1 MLKIGKWDK
10 YYNLPEIQEI
20 RDKIIDTYTNKLVFV
35 EGPHKYYLDGVE
47 YISVS
52 EVTHKYKPMDSEQMA
67 ENCVNKWMKDQDPSY
82 KYYGMSKEEILAK
95 WKIKSDHACEFGTN
109 VHAFGE
115 SMFYYMTGH
124 PEDILEECKD
134 KFDENG
140 PHPSNPQEEAIV
152 KFWDDL
158 PENFVPVL
166 AETKVFNRN
175 GTQYAGTFDILFYYV
190 EEPESPKNGLVIF
203 DYKGLDI
210 NTPILTKNGWKTM
223 EEIKIGDIV
232 YDGNGN
238 ETNVIHTSDIHHKKC
253 YRIYF
258 DNGETVVS
266 DYEHNWEVFF
276 TNGKKTKKSIM
287 TTEDIFKFM
296 KDNPNRKNTINIPRI
311 KQFDGIDGFE
321 CNLKIDPYVLGVW
334 LGDGHSSC
342 GMVTNMYEEIFD
354 EIKKR
359 GYEIGNDVSKGS
371 SGKAMSKTIFGLVSQ
386 LKEYNLLNNKHIPIE
401 YLISS
406 KKSKLDILRG
416 LMDTDGYYNRKRKRF
431 VLSTTRDYQMNFCLE
446 LLSSLGIKCSV
457 IKCKKYC
464 NNKTFN
470 GFDITFSSR
479 EYPFLVRNFEIEHPK
494 YDCNSYINIIKIEEV
509 KTVPTKCIQVDSD
522 LHTFLFG
529 KHMMPTH
536 NTNEDL
542 FKNYRGQTLLWP
554 FQDMLDQNAS
564 YYQLQLSCYQIPL
577 ENLGYKVIGRR
588 LIWVRPDGNYEK
600 VKLDSVSGR
609 LREALNIP
617 TSKEIIEKGI
627 L

>member
-52 EVTHKYKPMDSEQMA
+52 EVTHKYKPIDGEQMA
-67 ENCVNKWMKDQDPSY
+67 ENCVKKWMKDQDPSY
-82 KYYGMSKEEILAK
+82 KYYGMSKEEILAQ

-124 PEDILEECKD
+124 PEDILDECKD
-134 KFDENG
+134 KFDEEG

-158 PENFVPVL
+158 PESFVPVL

-210 NTPILTKNGWKTM
+210 NTPILTKDGWKTM
-223 EEIKIGDIV
+223 ETVKIGDVV

-238 ETNVIHTSDIHHKKC
+238 ETNVIHTSDIHYKKC
-253 YRIYF
+253 YKIYF
-258 DNGETVVS
+258 GNGETVVS

-311 KQFDGIDGFE
+311 KQFDGIDGVE
-321 CNLKIDPYVLGVW
+321 
-334 LGDGHSSC
+334 
-342 GMVTNMYEEIFD
+342 
-354 EIKKR
+354 
-359 GYEIGNDVSKGS
+359 
-371 SGKAMSKTIFGLVSQ
+371 Q
-386 LKEYNLLNNKHIPIE
+386 
-401 YLISS
+401 
-406 KKSKLDILRG
+406 SKLNH
-416 LMDTDGYYNRKRKRF
+416 T
-431 VLSTTRDYQMNFCLE
+431 
-446 LLSSLGIKCSV
+446 
-457 IKCKKYC
+457 
-464 NNKTFN
+464 
-470 GFDITFSSR
+470 
-479 EYPFLVRNFEIEHPK
+479 
-494 YDCNSYINIIKIEEV
+494 YINVNKIEE
-509 KTVPTKCIQVDSD
+509 TETIPTRCIQVDSE

-529 KHMMPTH
+529 RHMMVTH

-564 YYQLQLSCYQIPL
+564 YYTLQLSLYSIPL
-577 ENLGYKVIGRR
+577 QNIGYKVIGRR
-588 LIWVRPDGNYEK
+588 LIWVRPDGTYEK
-600 VKLDSVSGR
+600 VKIDSVSDR
-609 LREALNIP
+609 LRDALNIP
-617 TSKEIIEKGI
+617 SSKEIIEKGI

>member
-20 RDKIIDTYTNKLVFV
+20 RNKIIDTYTNKLVFV

-67 ENCVNKWMKDQDPSY
+67 ENCVNKWMRDQDPSY
-82 KYYGMSKEEILAK
+82 KYYGMSKEEILAQ

-115 SMFYYMTGH
+115 SMFYYMTGE
-124 PEDILEECKD
+124 PDKILDECKEQ
-134 KFDENG
+134 FDENG
-140 PHPSNPQEEAIV
+140 PIPYNPQEEAIV

-190 EEPESPKNGLVIF
+190 DEPESPKNGLVIF
-203 DYKGLDI
+203 DYK
-210 NTPILTKNGWKTM
+210 
-223 EEIKIGDIV
+223 
-232 YDGNGN
+232 
-238 ETNVIHTSDIHHKKC
+238 
-253 YRIYF
+253 
-258 DNGETVVS
+258 
-266 DYEHNWEVFF
+266 
-276 TNGKKTKKSIM
+276 
-287 TTEDIFKFM
+287 
-296 KDNPNRKNTINIPRI
+296 
-311 KQFDGIDGFE
+311 
-321 CNLKIDPYVLGVW
+321 
-334 LGDGHSSC
+334 
-342 GMVTNMYEEIFD
+342 
-354 EIKKR
+354 
-359 GYEIGNDVSKGS
+359 
-371 SGKAMSKTIFGLVSQ
+371 
-386 LKEYNLLNNKHIPIE
+386 
-401 YLISS
+401 
-406 KKSKLDILRG
+406 
-416 LMDTDGYYNRKRKRF
+416 
-431 VLSTTRDYQMNFCLE
+431 
-446 LLSSLGIKCSV
+446 
-457 IKCKKYC
+457 
-464 NNKTFN
+464 
-470 GFDITFSSR
+470 
-479 EYPFLVRNFEIEHPK
+479 
-494 YDCNSYINIIKIEEV
+494 
-509 KTVPTKCIQVDSD
+509 
-522 LHTFLFG
+522 
-529 KHMMPTH
+529 
-536 NTNEDL
+536 TNEDL
-542 FKNYRGQTLLWP
+542 YKNYRGQTLLWP